1 MRVECIL
8 DALFFEVSDL
18 HAPVTTGAQLVA
30 ASRCGSYKVRYYLRN
45 KEKGV
50 IGFVHVTPFYDVC
63 LAANDVTSQ
72 PLVMMYHLKVK

>member
-1 MRVECIL
+1 MWKTH
-8 DALFFEVSDL
+8 LFIKKGVF
-18 HAPVTTGAQLVA
+18 H
-30 ASRCGSYKVRYYLRN
+30 RF
-45 KEKGV
+45 KGV